1 MHIYTYVDIFICDFL
16 FFTNIVSYYTYCII
30 TCFHLIY
37 IVNISVYSLKKLYR
51 YYMLF
56 VKKSEITDMQKE
68 NTIAPNLTSQRE
80 MLASCRETVF
90 LIL

>member
-1 MHIYTYVDIFICDFL
+1 M
-16 FFTNIVSYYTYCII
+16 
-30 TCFHLIY
+30 
-37 IVNISVYSLKKLYR
+37 SVFNSLKKLYR

-80 MLASCRETVF
+80 MLASCKETVF
-90 LIL
+90 LTL